1 MGPFI
6 SGGLFSISTTI
17 RPKGEALAWGVFGGI
32 AFVGFLASFGIRADS
47 LESEEW
53 DEEGGTTED
62 ADEEEEDHDGQVG
75 RP

>member
-1 MGPFI
+1 VGPFI

-17 RPKGEALAWGVFGGI
+17 QPKGEALAWGVFGGI

-47 LESEEW
+47 LESEER
-53 DEEGGTTED
+53 DEEGTTED
-62 ADEEEEDHDGQVG
+62 ADDEDEEHDGQVG

>member
-1 MGPFI
+1 VGPFI

-17 RPKGEALAWGVFGGI
+17 QPKGEALAWGVFGGI

-53 DEEGGTTED
+53 DEEGGTTVD
-62 ADEEEEDHDGQVG
+62 ADDEDEEHDGQVG